1 MAFSTTC
8 ESVKYNG
15 KGILSCSA
23 RKLDNKTMVQATL
36 NLDEHIGFV
45 DGKLVWGNKGFS
57 AAAES
62 VVIAGAS
69 LIAKFKIS
77 GKLVES
83 KLDLNQYIKNV
94 NGTLEP
100 IVRPSSVASP
110 KKPEPIKTPSA
121 PELIKGLSTASTASA
136 ASATSVPTTFSHT
149 SSLSSATSVSSAST
163 SKTSFSSSS
172 FRRVSKDLLVQD
184 SCIKLELKGTVLHAD
199 CHRLDGSVAHSHLNL
214 DEIIGLVDGQLVW
227 DHRGFSKHC
236 FEYSLDNFFLVVKC
250 RVHAGEQYHISR
262 IDLRT
267 RIRNRDGILLVIEL
281 NQKLSV
287 MLSEVPWMKFKI
299 IAEPDLS
306 VFAKHPVMQE
316 TLTRIAETTVEH
328 VTLAMHE
335 QLTIAMQAAI
345 AVVTESAM
353 HHVSEQMQMLVT
365 GAVRHASASA
375 SITGPEHLHLFGHGG
390 APAYDHFHG
399 YAHGNGSFYT
409 NGHSHAAYE
418 MQSVHANGHVEHMH
432 EHGHEDVKPKLLA
445 H

>member
-83 KLDLNQYIKNV
+83 KLDLDQYIKNV

-136 ASATSVPTTFSHT
+136 ASATSCNFRLIGVDLQNKLLIIEFQ
-149 SSLSSATSVSSAST
+149 ASEQ
-163 SKTSFSSSS
+163 
-172 FRRVSKDLLVQD
+172 RPLVQD